1 MDYCSAMKEV
11 AGLWDWNLE
20 TNRVHFSPR
29 WSALLGYAD
38 GDVKNRP
45 EEWLD
50 RIHPDERRAVLEAI
64 AQVRQGTTRGLD
76 LPHRLRHK
84 DGTYR
89 WMSCRGTV
97 TPGPDGR
104 ALRLHGAHDDVT
116 AATVTDPLTGLP
128 NGLLLLDHLRR
139 AIEQTQ
145 RQPGFLFAL
154 TIVDPGVPPD
164 ARPADSP
171 GDNPLIQAAARRL
184 ETSVGHALADTTG
197 ARVDLVARVDDDQFA
212 VLVVGLESVAQAKT
226 GADRILADLLAPLSV
241 AGAQCFLSPRVGV
254 AVSATGYTLPEHV
267 LRDAGIAAQRA
278 RMVGGS
284 ACELFDTALL
294 PAERVERQLARELRE
309 ALERDEFRVHYQPIV
324 RLLTDRIVGA
334 EALVR
339 WQHPS
344 RGLLQPADFVPFA
357 EKAGIIPALGRWV
370 LREACRQLG
379 TWRRTL
385 PEARDLWVSV
395 NVSSLQLEQ
404 ANLVAEVSQALADA
418 SVEPDGLALELTEGL
433 AVADSQAART
443 VLMQLR
449 ALGVRISLDD
459 FGTGYSS
466 LGYIRQLPIDTVKID
481 RSFVRD
487 IESGGGTADLVSTIM
502 TMARQLGLETVAEG
516 VENEAQLG
524 VLRQVGC
531 GSVQGYLVAK
541 PLAADEATE
550 LLRVGLAPRHT
561 AAAVVSGADRP
572 VLSAASAGS
581 EGAPRIRAVWAA
593 VLAVAVL
600 SLTGGV
606 LTLNSVTPA
615 PVSPTEPILPAS
627 PSTERPA
634 SAVNGSRGAMPA
646 ANRGAPSPATMTSPV
661 APTRTAA
668 PAAAR
673 VAEPAA
679 VRVAGPKEPQ
689 PVLVEVV
696 HLHVFGGCRGRLRLS
711 AAGLTYTPTDPSSKD
726 GFTLAAGSLTPSLQ
740 DDTLTI
746 KTPSRT
752 YRFKSSVKG
761 DRESIRD
768 FAAAMSRV
776 R

>member
-1 MDYCSAMKEV
+1 MDYSSQMKEV

-29 WSALLGYAD
+29 WSALLGYP
-38 GDVKNRP
+38 GGEVGNRP

-50 RIHPDERRAVLEAI
+50 RVHPDEHHALHEAI
-64 AQVRQGTTRGLD
+64 AQVRQGTTRRLD

-97 TPGPDGR
+97 TSGADGR
-104 ALRLHGAHDDVT
+104 AVRLQGAHDDVT
-116 AATVTDPLTGLP
+116 AATVTDPVTGLP
-128 NGLLLLDHLRR
+128 NALLLLDHLRQV
-139 AIEQTQ
+139 IEQTQ

-154 TIVDPGVPPD
+154 TIVGAGVPPD
-164 ARPADSP
+164 ARPANP
-171 GDNPLIQAAARRL
+171 AGDNPLIQAVARRL
-184 ETSVGHALADTTG
+184 ETSVGHGLADTAG
-197 ARVDLVARVDDDQFA
+197 GRVDLVARMDDDQFA
-212 VLVVGLESVAQAKT
+212 VLVVGLESVAQAKA
-226 GADRILADLLAPLSV
+226 GADRILGDLLVPLSV
-241 AGAQCFLSPRVGV
+241 GGTQCFLSPRVGV
-254 AVSATGYTLPEHV
+254 AVSATGYTVPEHV

-294 PAERVERQLARELRE
+294 PAERLDRQLALELRE

-324 RLLTDRIVGA
+324 SLLTDRIVGA

-344 RGLLQPADFVPFA
+344 RGLLPPADFVPFA
-357 EKAGIIPALGRWV
+357 EKTGVIPALGRWV
-370 LREACRQLG
+370 LREACQQLG

-404 ANLVAEVSQALADA
+404 ANLVADVSQALADA
-418 SVEPDGLALELTEGL
+418 SVEPGGLALELTEGL

-487 IESGGGTADLVSTIM
+487 IESGGNADLVSTIM

-531 GSVQGYLVAK
+531 GSVQGYLMAK

-550 LLRVGLAPRHT
+550 LLSVGLAPRHT
-561 AAAVVSGADRP
+561 AAAVVPGADRP
-572 VLSAASAGS
+572 VLSAASPSRAG
-581 EGAPRIRAVWAA
+581 GPRIRAVWAA
-593 VLAVAVL
+593 ALVVAVL

-606 LTLNSVTPA
+606 LTLNRVTPA
-615 PVSPTEPILPAS
+615 PVSPAEAILPTSA
-627 PSTERPA
+627 STERPA
-634 SAVNGSRGAMPA
+634 SGVNGSRSAMPVGNPA
-646 ANRGAPSPATMTSPV
+646 APSAATIASPV
-661 APTRTAA
+661 AATRVAT

-679 VRVAGPKEPQ
+679 VRVAGPKVPQ
-689 PVLVEVV
+689 PALVDVV
-696 HLHVFGGCRGRLRLS
+696 HLHVFGGCRGRLSLS
-711 AAGLTYTPTDPSSKD
+711 PEGVTYTPIDPSSKD
-726 GFTLAAGSLTPSLQ
+726 GFTLAVGSLTPSVQ

-746 KTPSRT
+746 KAPSRT

-768 FAAAMSRV
+768 FAAAMSRF